1 MANTV
6 NDVMNVIASPDYGIK
21 NIAGTNQEILAIL
34 NGTHNSKNNI
44 HSIVNDIKNLL
55 QTLVETTT
63 QKKPIEVGNKSAK
76 INRKN
81 IQNILDETKGI
92 RKSIDSL
99 AKILEKQG
107 GKNMPTVAKLSDKAS
122 QKVAN
127 AMIKDL
133 EKQNKGGGLSTMI
146 DAFKKLKDISLKDI
160 IFGNKKIKKIAKI
173 FKNAKE
179 DLNIKEKD
187 LNAII
192 KLINA
197 APEMMMALSKVNWRI
212 DRVIKKDVIKK
223 LSNILV
229 GESSLLTLSQSILDN
244 KKTYEKANK
253 TTKSIK
259 ELVLALSKTM
269 KKLFLAS
276 IWAKFAD
283 GGIKSISIILDKL
296 IPLSQKLSKN
306 EKNIK
311 NGAKVASK
319 LTILIGN
326 ILATSIFLS
335 ATALIGIPAI
345 LGAMVVSVLVD
356 SLTSIAKKMSKNDK
370 RITKAI
376 GASISF
382 VVFTGFMA
390 LASLA
395 LTSIASNG
403 IPALLGSL
411 VILGVVSVNV
421 ISFKILSKFKKDI
434 LIGSV
439 MMAIMSV
446 SLLLFG
452 IALGKITK
460 ATENVT
466 FKQIAVIVSMTL
478 LLGGAVALLGIPAV
492 SAFIILGSISMAV
505 MSIGLLVF
513 GSALGKLSKATEK
526 LKFSQTLLI
535 SGSILAL
542 GLAVSIAGLLSA
554 PIMFGSIALVALSFA
569 LNPFLKSLHTISKTT
584 EKLQMKDIGLVASS
598 MGVLGLAVA
607 GMAIL
612 TIPIG
617 LGAVALGAMG
627 STLYQFVKSLK
638 MISDMGTIPEK
649 EVNTVI
655 NVMKTVGNFFKKN
668 ALKFKAVRSAKKYQ
682 QIMKPFGKAIQHLTK
697 LKKLGNSIPLD
708 LVYQSLDAMQKI
720 GIYFKENDIDN
731 STIKAA
737 KRYKKMLRPFG
748 KAVGFLS
755 KLKEIG
761 NIPID
766 LVHGTLDIMK
776 VISNYY
782 INNPIERKA
791 IKSARKYKKIMR
803 PFGKTIGFLSKLK
816 EIGNIPMN
824 LVYGALDIMKVISN
838 YYIDNPVERKAIK
851 SARKYKKIMRPFGKT
866 IGFLSKLKEMGSI
879 PMELVQQAL
888 SAMSVVVKYYTKQ
901 DLTGRKGRKAK
912 KSANIISKIVSS
924 FGVAVGALK
933 TLSELKSL
941 PTSAV
946 RKTLSAIDSIAW
958 FYQNSDFNG
967 GDIQIK
973 SEFIKIAV
981 DKFTDMTKEIQDK
994 FTDIKEVD
1002 HRSVSSIV
1010 KACRSIV
1017 NFYTRTHFFVR
1028 PKKVAKMNA
1037 AIISFAKNAK
1047 QFKESI
1053 GDYSIREYKSVI
1065 LIIKS
1070 MKKILGFLK
1079 KSSLNKTQIIKAKS
1093 NISLLSGM
1101 ADALMNINKVNP
1113 SDLISVGDSLT
1124 NALGGIQSIDMSQV
1138 QAVTNMFNAFKD
1150 INKSENVI
1158 NKFAENVKNF
1168 TEACKDLKEAMY
1180 SNTDA
1185 LNNIDTSRESQG
1197 DNSIWDKLK
1206 NKVGGFI
1213 GGNENNYITP
1223 NQNDGIRIANVDELA
1238 KTIAEKING
1247 SLYVDIPDTQ
1257 VQLLINGTGG
1267 NEWTISRY

>member
-63 QKKPIEVGNKSAK
+63 QKKPIEVGNKSSK

-345 LGAMVVSVLVD
+345 LGAIVVSVLVD

-370 RITKAI
+370 RMTKAI

-505 MSIGLLVF
+505 MSIGLLIF

-526 LKFSQTLLI
+526 LKFSQTLLV
-535 SGSILAL
+535 SGSILSL

-682 QIMKPFGKAIQHLTK
+682 QIMRPFGQAVQHLTK
-697 LKKLGNSIPLD
+697 LNKLGNSIPLD

-720 GIYFKENDIDN
+720 GIYFKENDIDR

-748 KAVGFLS
+748 KAVGFLA

-761 NIPID
+761 SIPI
-766 LVHGTLDIMK
+766 
-776 VISNYY
+776 
-782 INNPIERKA
+782 E
-791 IKSARKYKKIMR
+791 
-803 PFGKTIGFLSKLK
+803 
-816 EIGNIPMN
+816 

-994 FTDIKEVD
+994 FTDIKEVN

-1053 GDYSIREYKSVI
+1053 GNYSVKEYSSVI
-1065 LIIKS
+1065 FIIKS
-1070 MKKILGFLK
+1070 MKKILTFLK
-1079 KSSLNKTQIIKAKS
+1079 KSSLNNAQIIKAKS

-1113 SDLISVGDSLT
+1113 SDLTSVGDSLT

-1150 INKSENVI
+1150 INRSENVI

>member
-44 HSIVNDIKNLL
+44 HTIVNDIKNLL

-63 QKKPIEVGNKSAK
+63 KKKPIEIGNKSSK
-76 INRKN
+76 INQKN
-81 IQNILDETKGI
+81 IQDILDETKGI
-92 RKSIDSL
+92 RKSIDNL

-107 GKNMPTVAKLSDKAS
+107 GGNMPTVAKLSDKSS
-122 QKVAN
+122 QKVAD

-133 EKQNKGGGLSTMI
+133 EKQKKGGGLSTMI
-146 DAFKKLKDISLKDI
+146 DAFRKLKDISLKDI
-160 IFGNKKIKKIAKI
+160 IFGNRKVKKIAKV
-173 FKNAKE
+173 FKNA
-179 DLNIKEKD
+179 EKD
-187 LNAII
+187 LKIKGKDLDAII

-197 APEMMMALSKVNWRI
+197 APEMLKALSRVNWRI
-212 DRVIKKDVIKK
+212 NMIIKKDVIKK
-223 LSNILV
+223 LSNIFV

-244 KKTYEKANK
+244 KKTFEKANK
-253 TTKSIK
+253 ATKSIK
-259 ELVLALSKTM
+259 ELTLALSKVM
-269 KKLFLAS
+269 KKMFFAS
-276 IWAKFAD
+276 LWAKFAD
-283 GGIKSISIILDKL
+283 GGIKSISIMLDKL
-296 IPLSQKLSKN
+296 LPLSQKLSKN

-311 NGAKVASK
+311 NSAKVASK
-319 LTILIGN
+319 LTILVGN

-356 SLTSIAKKMSKNDK
+356 SLTSIAKKMSKNNK
-370 RITKAI
+370 RMTKAI

-395 LTSIASNG
+395 LTAIASNG
-403 IPALLGSL
+403 VPALLGSL
-411 VILGVVSVNV
+411 VVLGIVSVNA
-421 ISFKILSKFKKDI
+421 ITFKILSKFKKDI

-452 IALGKITK
+452 IALDKITK

-466 FKQIAVIVSMTL
+466 FKQIAIIASMTL

-492 SAFIILGSISMAV
+492 SPFIILGTITMAV

-513 GSALGKLSKATEK
+513 GTALDKLSKATEK
-526 LKFSQTLLI
+526 LKFSQILVV
-535 SGSILAL
+535 SGSILVL
-542 GLAVSIAGLLSA
+542 GLATSIAGLLSG
-554 PIMFGSIALVALSFA
+554 PIVLGAAAIAVLSFA
-569 LNPFLKSLHTISKTT
+569 LNPFLKSLYMISKTT
-584 EKLQMKDIGLVASS
+584 EKLKMADIGLVASS
-598 MGVLGLAVA
+598 MGILGLAVS

-617 LGAVALGAMG
+617 MGAVALGAMG

-649 EVNTVI
+649 EVKTVI

-668 ALKFKAVRSAKKYQ
+668 ALKFKAVKSAKKYQ
-682 QIMKPFGKAIQHLTK
+682 QIMRPFGKAINHLVK

-708 LVYQSLDAMQKI
+708 LVQQSLDAMREI
-720 GIYFKENDIDN
+720 GKYFKDNDIDK
-731 STIKAA
+731 STIDAA

-748 KAVGFLS
+748 KTIGFLS
-755 KLKEIG
+755 KLKELG
-761 NIPID
+761 AIPIE
-766 LVHGTLDIMK
+766 LVNGTLDIMK

-782 INNPIERKA
+782 INNPIEKAA
-791 IKSARKYKKIMR
+791 IKTAKKYKKIMR

-816 EIGNIPMN
+816 DLGTIPMK
-824 LVYGALDIMKVISN
+824 LVKGALKV
-838 YYIDNPVERKAIK
+838 
-851 SARKYKKIMRPFGKT
+851 
-866 IGFLSKLKEMGSI
+866 
-879 PMELVQQAL
+879 
-888 SAMSVVVKYYTKQ
+888 MSVVVKYYTKQ
-901 DLTGRKGRKAK
+901 DLSGSEGRKAK
-912 KSANIISKIVSS
+912 RSAKIISKIVSS
-924 FGVAVGALK
+924 FGVAVEALK

-941 PTSAV
+941 PISAV
-946 RKTLSAIDSIAW
+946 KDTIFAIDYITL
-958 FYQNSDFNG
+958 FYQSSDFDG
-967 GDIQIK
+967 GDVETK

-981 DKFTDMTKEIQDK
+981 NKFTNTAKEIQDN
-994 FTDIKEVD
+994 FTDIKKVD
-1002 HRSVSSIV
+1002 NISISSIV
-1010 KACRSIV
+1010 SACRSIV
-1017 NFYTRTHFFVR
+1017 NFYARTQFSIKFS
-1028 PKKVAKMNA
+1028 KVVKMNKA
-1037 AIISFAKNAK
+1037 VKSFVKNAK
-1047 QFKESI
+1047 RFKESI
-1053 GDYSIREYKSVI
+1053 GDYSEKEYNSVV
-1065 LIIKS
+1065 LTIKS
-1070 MKKILGFLK
+1070 MKNILNFFK
-1079 KSSLNKTQIIKAKS
+1079 KNSLNNKQTQRAKGS
-1093 NISLLSGM
+1093 ISLLSGM
-1101 ADALMNINKVNP
+1101 ADALMNITKVNP
-1113 SDLISVGDSLT
+1113 SDITSVGDSLT

-1185 LNNIDTSRESQG
+1185 LNNIDTSNERQN
-1197 DNSIWDKLK
+1197 DISIWDKLK
-1206 NKVGGFI
+1206 NKVDGFI
-1213 GGNENNYITP
+1213 GGNENNYITSD
-1223 NQNDGIRIANVDELA
+1223 QNVGIRIANVDELA

-1247 SLYVDIPDTQ
+1247 TLSVDMPDTQ
-1257 VQLLINGTGG
+1257 IQLLINGTGG

>member
-44 HSIVNDIKNLL
+44 HTIVNDIKNLL

-63 QKKPIEVGNKSAK
+63 KKKPIEVGNKSSK
-76 INRKN
+76 INQKN
-81 IQNILDETKGI
+81 IQDILDETKGI

-107 GKNMPTVAKLSDKAS
+107 GKNMPTVAKLSDKSS
-122 QKVAN
+122 QKVAD

-133 EKQNKGGGLSTMI
+133 EKQKKGGGLSTMI
-146 DAFKKLKDISLKDI
+146 DAFRKLKDISLKDI
-160 IFGNKKIKKIAKI
+160 IFGNIKVKKIAKV
-173 FKNAKE
+173 FKNA
-179 DLNIKEKD
+179 EKD
-187 LNAII
+187 LKIKGKDLDAII

-197 APEMMMALSKVNWRI
+197 APEMLKALSRVNWRI
-212 DRVIKKDVIKK
+212 DMIIKKDVIKK
-223 LSNILV
+223 LSNIFV

-244 KKTYEKANK
+244 KKTFEKANK
-253 TTKSIK
+253 ATKSIK
-259 ELVLALSKTM
+259 ELALALSKAM
-269 KKLFLAS
+269 KKMFFAS
-276 IWAKFAD
+276 LWAKFAD
-283 GGIKSISIILDKL
+283 GGIKSISIMLDKL
-296 IPLSQKLSKN
+296 LPLSQKLSKN

-311 NGAKVASK
+311 NSAKVASK

-356 SLTSIAKKMSKNDK
+356 SLTSIAKKMSKNNK
-370 RITKAI
+370 RMTKAI

-382 VVFTGFMA
+382 IVFTGFMA

-395 LTSIASNG
+395 LTAIASNG
-403 IPALLGSL
+403 VPALLGSL
-411 VILGVVSVNV
+411 VVLGIVSVNA
-421 ISFKILSKFKKDI
+421 ITFKILSKFKKDI

-466 FKQIAVIVSMTL
+466 FKQIAIIASMTL

-492 SAFIILGSISMAV
+492 SPFIILGTITMAV

-513 GSALGKLSKATEK
+513 GIALDKLSKATEK
-526 LKFSQTLLI
+526 LKFSQILVV
-535 SGSILAL
+535 SGSILVL
-542 GLAVSIAGLLSA
+542 GLATSIAGLLSG
-554 PIMFGSIALVALSFA
+554 PIVLGAAAIAVLSFA
-569 LNPFLKSLHTISKTT
+569 LNPFLKSLYMISKTT
-584 EKLQMKDIGLVASS
+584 EKLKMTDIGLVASS
-598 MGVLGLAVA
+598 MGILGLAVS

-617 LGAVALGAMG
+617 MGAVALGAMG

-649 EVNTVI
+649 EVKTVI

-668 ALKFKAVRSAKKYQ
+668 ALKFKAVKSAKKYQ
-682 QIMKPFGKAIQHLTK
+682 QIMRPFGKAINHLVK

-708 LVYQSLDAMQKI
+708 LVQQSLDAMREI
-720 GIYFKENDIDN
+720 GKYFKDNDIDK
-731 STIKAA
+731 STIDAA

-748 KAVGFLS
+748 KTIGFLS
-755 KLKEIG
+755 KLKDLG
-761 NIPID
+761 TIPME
-766 LVHGTLDIMK
+766 LVNGTLDIMK
-776 VISNYY
+776 AISNYY
-782 INNPIERKA
+782 INNPVEKTA
-791 IKSARKYKKIMR
+791 IKTAKKYKKIMR

-816 EIGNIPMN
+816 EIGTIPME
-824 LVYGALDIMKVISN
+824 LVNGALDIMKVISN

-851 SARKYKKIMRPFGKT
+851 TAKKYKKIMRPFGKT
-866 IGFLSKLKEMGSI
+866 IGFLSKLKDLGTI
-879 PMELVQQAL
+879 PMKLVKGAL
-888 SAMSVVVKYYTKQ
+888 KVMSVVVKYYTKQ
-901 DLTGRKGRKAK
+901 DLSGSEGRKAK
-912 KSANIISKIVSS
+912 RSAKIISKIVSS
-924 FGVAVGALK
+924 FGVAVEALK

-941 PTSAV
+941 PISAV
-946 RKTLSAIDSIAW
+946 KDTIFAIDYITL
-958 FYQNSDFNG
+958 FYQSSDFDG
-967 GDIQIK
+967 GDVETK

-981 DKFTDMTKEIQDK
+981 NKFTNTAKEIQDS
-994 FTDIKEVD
+994 FTDIKKVD
-1002 HRSVSSIV
+1002 HISISSIV
-1010 KACRSIV
+1010 SACRSIV
-1017 NFYTRTHFFVR
+1017 NFYARTQFSIKFS
-1028 PKKVAKMNA
+1028 KVVKMNKA
-1037 AIISFAKNAK
+1037 VKSFAKNAK
-1047 QFKESI
+1047 RFKESI
-1053 GDYSIREYKSVI
+1053 GDYSEKEYNSVV
-1065 LIIKS
+1065 LTIKS
-1070 MKKILGFLK
+1070 MKNILNFFK
-1079 KSSLNKTQIIKAKS
+1079 KNSLNDKQTQKAKGS
-1093 NISLLSGM
+1093 ISLLSGM
-1101 ADALMNINKVNP
+1101 ADTLMNITKVNP
-1113 SDLISVGDSLT
+1113 SDITSVGDSLT

-1185 LNNIDTSRESQG
+1185 LNNIDTSNEKQN
-1197 DNSIWDKLK
+1197 DISIWDKLK
-1206 NKVGGFI
+1206 NKVDGFI
-1213 GGNENNYITP
+1213 GGNENNYITSD
-1223 NQNDGIRIANVDELA
+1223 QNVGIRIANVDELA

-1247 SLYVDIPDTQ
+1247 TLSVDMPDTQ
-1257 VQLLINGTGG
+1257 IQLLINGTGG

>member
-44 HSIVNDIKNLL
+44 HTIVNDIKNLL

-63 QKKPIEVGNKSAK
+63 KKKPIEVGNKSSK
-76 INRKN
+76 INQKN
-81 IQNILDETKGI
+81 IQDILDETKGI

-107 GKNMPTVAKLSDKAS
+107 GKNMPIVAKLSDKSS
-122 QKVAN
+122 QKVAD

-133 EKQNKGGGLSTMI
+133 EKQKKGGGLSTMI
-146 DAFKKLKDISLKDI
+146 DAFRKLKDISLKDI
-160 IFGNKKIKKIAKI
+160 IFGNRKVKKIAKV
-173 FKNAKE
+173 FKNA
-179 DLNIKEKD
+179 EKD
-187 LNAII
+187 LKIKGKDLDAII

-197 APEMMMALSKVNWRI
+197 APEMLKALSRVNWRI
-212 DRVIKKDVIKK
+212 NMIIKKDVIKK
-223 LSNILV
+223 LSNIFV

-244 KKTYEKANK
+244 KKTFEKANK
-253 TTKSIK
+253 ATKSIK
-259 ELVLALSKTM
+259 ELALALSKTM
-269 KKLFLAS
+269 KKMFFAS
-276 IWAKFAD
+276 LWAKFAD
-283 GGIKSISIILDKL
+283 GGIKSISIMLDKL
-296 IPLSQKLSKN
+296 LPLSQKLSKN

-311 NGAKVASK
+311 NSAKVASK

-356 SLTSIAKKMSKNDK
+356 SLTSIAKKMSKNNK
-370 RITKAI
+370 RMSKAI

-395 LTSIASNG
+395 LTAIASNG
-403 IPALLGSL
+403 VPALLGSL
-411 VILGVVSVNV
+411 VVLGIVSVNA
-421 ISFKILSKFKKDI
+421 ITFKILSKFKKDI

-466 FKQIAVIVSMTL
+466 FKQIAIIASMTL

-492 SAFIILGSISMAV
+492 SPFIILGTITMAV

-513 GSALGKLSKATEK
+513 GIALDKLSKATEK
-526 LKFSQTLLI
+526 LKFSQILVV
-535 SGSILAL
+535 SGSILVL
-542 GLAVSIAGLLSA
+542 GLATSIAGLLSG
-554 PIMFGSIALVALSFA
+554 PIVLGAAAIAVLSFA
-569 LNPFLKSLHTISKTT
+569 LNPFLKSLYMISKTT
-584 EKLQMKDIGLVASS
+584 EKLKMTDIGLVASS
-598 MGVLGLAVA
+598 MGILGLAVS

-617 LGAVALGAMG
+617 MGAVALGAMG

-649 EVNTVI
+649 EVKTVI

-668 ALKFKAVRSAKKYQ
+668 ALKFKAVKSAKKYQ
-682 QIMKPFGKAIQHLTK
+682 QIMRPFGKAINHLVK

-708 LVYQSLDAMQKI
+708 LVQQSLDAMREI
-720 GIYFKENDIDN
+720 GKYFKDNDIDK
-731 STIKAA
+731 STIDAA
-737 KRYKKMLRPFG
+737 KRYKKML
-748 KAVGFLS
+748 
-755 KLKEIG
+755 
-761 NIPID
+761 
-766 LVHGTLDIMK
+766 
-776 VISNYY
+776 
-782 INNPIERKA
+782 
-791 IKSARKYKKIMR
+791 R

-816 EIGNIPMN
+816 ELGAIPME
-824 LVYGALDIMKVISN
+824 LVNGALDIMKVISN

-851 SARKYKKIMRPFGKT
+851 TAKKYKKIMRPFGKT
-866 IGFLSKLKEMGSI
+866 IGFLSKLKDLGTI
-879 PMELVQQAL
+879 PMKLVKGAL
-888 SAMSVVVKYYTKQ
+888 KVMSVVVKYYTKQ
-901 DLTGRKGRKAK
+901 DLSGSEGRKAK
-912 KSANIISKIVSS
+912 RSAKIISKIVSS
-924 FGVAVGALK
+924 FGVAVEALK

-941 PTSAV
+941 PISAV
-946 RKTLSAIDSIAW
+946 KDTIFAIDYITL
-958 FYQNSDFNG
+958 FYQSSDFDG
-967 GDIQIK
+967 GDVETK

-981 DKFTDMTKEIQDK
+981 NKFTNTAKEIQDN
-994 FTDIKEVD
+994 FTDIKKVD
-1002 HRSVSSIV
+1002 NISISSIV
-1010 KACRSIV
+1010 SACRSIV
-1017 NFYTRTHFFVR
+1017 NFYARTQFSIKFS
-1028 PKKVAKMNA
+1028 KVVKMNKA
-1037 AIISFAKNAK
+1037 VKSFVKNAK
-1047 QFKESI
+1047 RFKESI
-1053 GDYSIREYKSVI
+1053 GDYSEKEYNSVV
-1065 LIIKS
+1065 LTIKS
-1070 MKKILGFLK
+1070 MKNIFNFFK
-1079 KSSLNKTQIIKAKS
+1079 KNSLNDKQTQRAKGS
-1093 NISLLSGM
+1093 ISLLSGM
-1101 ADALMNINKVNP
+1101 ADALMNITKVNP
-1113 SDLISVGDSLT
+1113 SDIISVGDSLT

-1138 QAVTNMFNAFKD
+1138 QAVTNMFSAFKD

-1185 LNNIDTSRESQG
+1185 LNNIETYNETQNDI
-1197 DNSIWDKLK
+1197 SIWDKLK

-1247 SLYVDIPDTQ
+1247 TLSVDMPDTQ
-1257 VQLLINGTGG
+1257 IQLLINGTGG